1 VKPHSTTL
9 HTLKSL
15 LDYIRILHT
24 RQHRRQQEQTRELIR
39 QMLKY
44 FFGHHEE
51 LPYPPRPP
59 TPPAP
64 QTRQSRL
71 GKPYQ
76 APKKPENVMPE
87 NKVVHAKL
95 PPSNPSLD
103 KVSRLGKHY
112 DTTPRKPPPPSS
124 YHEVE
129 SSENPIVSFMLACVT
144 CDDATMEQ
152 SGPVVTATKEME

>member
-1 VKPHSTTL
+1 
-9 HTLKSL
+9 
-15 LDYIRILHT
+15 
-24 RQHRRQQEQTRELIR
+24 
-39 QMLKY
+39 
-44 FFGHHEE
+44 
-51 LPYPPRPP
+51 
-59 TPPAP
+59 
-64 QTRQSRL
+64 
-71 GKPYQ
+71 
-76 APKKPENVMPE
+76 
-87 NKVVHAKL
+87 
-95 PPSNPSLD
+95 LD